1 MLCQDAIVKVIDLIF
16 SCCEMKS
23 MKTYKYSF
31 SEPLNYYTT
40 ACLQLYLTCFCNSL
54 CRASTRYCVAIST
67 QRNASDNN
75 LA

>member
-1 MLCQDAIVKVIDLIF
+1 MNL
-16 SCCEMKS
+16 
-23 MKTYKYSF
+23 F
-31 SEPLNYYTT
+31 SEPLNYYRKV
-40 ACLQLYLTCFCNSL
+40 CLQLYINGFCNSL